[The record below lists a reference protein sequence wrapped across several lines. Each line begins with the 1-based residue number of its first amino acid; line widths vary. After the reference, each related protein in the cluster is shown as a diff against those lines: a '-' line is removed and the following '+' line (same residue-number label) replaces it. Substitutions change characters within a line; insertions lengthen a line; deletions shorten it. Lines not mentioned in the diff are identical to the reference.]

1 MKIHFKPKTSLMLSL
16 VAFAAFSGGKAWA
29 QTIEEVIVI
38 SSKQAAG
45 ISTQELAGS
54 VVTFN
59 EDALKQSFTV
69 DLVDIG
75 KMVANAELNNV
86 GTYASYPNFFI
97 RGMGV
102 NGSTRTNDP
111 KVGIF
116 VDGIYLGYNPG
127 ALASTFDLEAVEV
140 LRGPQGTLLGRNV
153 TGGAVLVKSK
163 RPGDEFGFNA
173 EVAVGNYGAT
183 EFNASVEG
191 PLGENIFGK
200 IAFVKMDRD
209 GYFDDNNGGSIDLS
223 IYPDGM
229 PDTDTGDKVGMDLT
243 IVRPMVRF
251 EFSDNFEATVIAE
264 FLKNDAGSANSQN
277 VAHNCVP
284 IPGVDNRNI
293 VCGEGSQFLAQNRW
307 GYAPPNDKYE
317 INHDLIGYTELET
330 SSIVLDATW
339 DLGHGIV
346 TTIAGYRDVEYNS
359 STDFDGTPFTIF
371 HFNDNKEE
379 QDQTSIEVRYSST
392 FSDRFNFVVGVN
404 QFQQEYSIGER
415 RNFFIALNSATYS
428 ETEHDT
434 FGVFGEINFNV
445 TDALSLTAG
454 GRWTKEEKSIDIG
467 ILGSCELDFSS
478 CTNNASN
485 EKDWSNFS
493 PKVSAQYQFTDDMMA
508 YASWTRGFASGVF
521 NARAAT
527 LDAVGPTNP
536 ESVDSLEVGF
546 KTSFL
551 DGRGIFNI
559 AYFQADYEDL
569 ILFVNNPC
577 DDCGASLINF
587 NAGEAEISGFEAE
600 VQLQP
605 VDGLRLEASVGTVD
619 PEFTNIKY
627 FDANADG
634 AVDSKDN
641 ALASTWDFQKVAELS
656 YSVAGSYQM
665 GMTGGGALLT
675 RVAYSWRDDYMTDL
689 YNKPWLQ
696 QESFGLLDASLT
708 YTSPSQKIRVSVY
721 GKNLTDEEYF
731 DYAADV
737 GTLDSA
743 RWGGAPR
750 TYGLR
755 VAYQY

>member
-1 MKIHFKPKTSLMLSL
+1 MITREPKLITRLSL
-16 VAFAAFSGGKAWA
+16 TLALICMSLPSWS
-29 QTIEEVIVI
+29 QIIEEVVVI

-45 ISTQELAGS
+45 ISTQDLPAS

-59 EDALKQSFTV
+59 EASLKQAFTV
-69 DLVDIG
+69 DLVDVG

-111 KVGIF
+111 KVGVF
-116 VDGIYLGYNPG
+116 VDGIYVGYNAG
-127 ALASTFDLEAVEV
+127 ALSSTFDLEAVEV

-153 TGGAVLVKSK
+153 TGGAVLVRSK
-163 RPGDEFGFNA
+163 RPGDEFGFNVEA
-173 EVAVGNYGAT
+173 GAGDYGST
-183 EFNASVEG
+183 EFNASIEG
-191 PLGENIFGK
+191 PLSSNVFGK
-200 IAFVKMDRD
+200 LAVIKMDRD
-209 GYFDDNNGGSIDLS
+209 GYFEDNNRGSIDLN
-223 IYPDGM
+223 IYPAGM

-243 IVRPMVRF
+243 IIRPMVRF
-251 EFSDNFEATVIAE
+251 DFSENFEATLIAE

-277 VAHNCVP
+277 VAHNCAP
-284 IPGVDNRNI
+284 IPGVDNREI
-293 VCGEGSQFLAQNRW
+293 VCGEGSRFLAQTRW
-307 GYAPPNDKYE
+307 GYTPPSDKYE

-330 SSIVLDATW
+330 NSLVLDATW
-339 DLGHGIV
+339 DLSHGVVTAIV
-346 TTIAGYRDVEYNS
+346 GYRDVEYNS

-379 QDQTSIEVRYSST
+379 QEQTSIEVRYSST
-392 FSDRFNFVVGVN
+392 FSDRVNFVVGVN
-404 QFQQEYSIGER
+404 SFEQEYSIGER
-415 RNFFIALNSATYS
+415 RNFFIALNAATYS
-428 ETEHDT
+428 ETEHET
-434 FGVFGEINFNV
+434 FGVFGEANFAV
-445 TDALSLTAG
+445 TEALSLTLG

-467 ILGSCELDFSS
+467 VLGSCELDFSS
-478 CTNNASN
+478 CSNNTSN
-485 EKDWSNFS
+485 KKDWTDFS
-493 PKVSAQYQFTDDMMA
+493 PKDAATYSFNDDMMA

-527 LDAVGPTNP
+527 IDAVGPTDP
-536 ESVDSLEVGF
+536 EKVDSVEVGF

-551 DGRGIFNI
+551 DGRGLFNI
-559 AYFQADYEDL
+559 TYFQADYEDL

-587 NAGEAEISGFEAE
+587 NAGEAEISGFEVE

-605 VDGLRLEASVGTVD
+605 IDGLRLDASVGTVD
-619 PEFTNIKY
+619 PEFTNIKF

-634 AVDSKDN
+634 TVDGEDN
-641 ALASTWDFQKVAELS
+641 KLASRWDFQKVAELS
-656 YSVAGSYQM
+656 YSLAASYEFDAMGGSIL
-665 GMTGGGALLT
+665 G

-708 YTSPSQKIRVSVY
+708 FNTANEKIRLSVY

-743 RWGGAPR
+743 RWGGTPR
-750 TYGLR
+750 TYGVR
-755 VAYQY
+755 VAYKY

>member
-1 MKIHFKPKTSLMLSL
+1 MITREPKLITRLSL
-16 VAFAAFSGGKAWA
+16 TLALICMSLPSWS
-29 QTIEEVIVI
+29 QIIEEVVVI

-45 ISTQELAGS
+45 ISTQDLPAS

-59 EDALKQSFTV
+59 EASLKQAFTV
-69 DLVDIG
+69 DLVDVG

-111 KVGIF
+111 KVGVF
-116 VDGIYLGYNPG
+116 VDGIYVGYNAG
-127 ALASTFDLEAVEV
+127 ALSSTFDLEAVEV

-153 TGGAVLVKSK
+153 TGGAVLVRSK
-163 RPGDEFGFNA
+163 RPGDEFGFNVEA
-173 EVAVGNYGAT
+173 GAGDYGST
-183 EFNASVEG
+183 EFNASIEG
-191 PLGENIFGK
+191 PLSSNVFGK
-200 IAFVKMDRD
+200 LAVIKMDRD
-209 GYFDDNNGGSIDLS
+209 GYFEDNNRGSIDLN
-223 IYPDGM
+223 IYPAGM

-243 IVRPMVRF
+243 IIRPMVRF
-251 EFSDNFEATVIAE
+251 DFSENFEATLIAE

-277 VAHNCVP
+277 VAHNCAP
-284 IPGVDNRNI
+284 IPGVDNREI
-293 VCGEGSQFLAQNRW
+293 VCGEGSRFLAQTRW
-307 GYAPPNDKYE
+307 GYTPPSDKYE

-330 SSIVLDATW
+330 NSLVLDATW
-339 DLGHGIV
+339 DLSHGVVTAIV
-346 TTIAGYRDVEYNS
+346 GYRDVEYNS

-379 QDQTSIEVRYSST
+379 QEQTSIEVRYSST
-392 FSDRFNFVVGVN
+392 FSDRVNFVVGVN
-404 QFQQEYSIGER
+404 SFEQEYSIGER
-415 RNFFIALNSATYS
+415 RNFFIALNAATYS
-428 ETEHDT
+428 ETEHET
-434 FGVFGEINFNV
+434 FGVFGEANFAV
-445 TDALSLTAG
+445 TEALSLTLG

-467 ILGSCELDFSS
+467 VLGSCELDFSS
-478 CTNNASN
+478 CSNNTSN
-485 EKDWSNFS
+485 KKDWTDFS
-493 PKVSAQYQFTDDMMA
+493 PKVAATYSFNDDMMA

-527 LDAVGPTNP
+527 IDAVGPTDP
-536 ESVDSLEVGF
+536 EKVDSVEVGF

-551 DGRGIFNI
+551 DGRGLFNI
-559 AYFQADYEDL
+559 TYFQADYEDL

-587 NAGEAEISGFEAE
+587 NAGEAEISGFEVE

-605 VDGLRLEASVGTVD
+605 IDGLRLDASVGTVD
-619 PEFTNIKY
+619 PEFTNIKF

-634 AVDSKDN
+634 TVDGEDN
-641 ALASTWDFQKVAELS
+641 KLASRWDFQKVAELS
-656 YSVAGSYQM
+656 YSLAASYEFDAMGGSIL
-665 GMTGGGALLT
+665 G

-708 YTSPSQKIRVSVY
+708 FNTANEKIRLSVY

-743 RWGGAPR
+743 RWGGTPR
-750 TYGLR
+750 TYGVR
-755 VAYQY
+755 VAYKY

>member
-1 MKIHFKPKTSLMLSL
+1 MITREPKLITRLSL
-16 VAFAAFSGGKAWA
+16 TLALICMSLPSWS
-29 QTIEEVIVI
+29 QIIEEVVVI

-45 ISTQELAGS
+45 ISTQDLPAS

-59 EDALKQSFTV
+59 EASLKQAFTV
-69 DLVDIG
+69 DLVDVG

-111 KVGIF
+111 KVGVF
-116 VDGIYLGYNPG
+116 VDGIYVGYNAG
-127 ALASTFDLEAVEV
+127 ALSSTFDLEAVEV

-153 TGGAVLVKSK
+153 TGGAVLVRSK
-163 RPGDEFGFNA
+163 RPGDEFGFNVEA
-173 EVAVGNYGAT
+173 GAGDYGST
-183 EFNASVEG
+183 EFNASIEG
-191 PLGENIFGK
+191 PLSSNVFGK
-200 IAFVKMDRD
+200 LAVIKMDRD
-209 GYFDDNNGGSIDLS
+209 GYFEDNNRGSIDLN
-223 IYPDGM
+223 IYPAGM

-243 IVRPMVRF
+243 IIRPMVRF
-251 EFSDNFEATVIAE
+251 DFSENFEATLIAE

-277 VAHNCVP
+277 VAHNCAP
-284 IPGVDNRNI
+284 IPGVDNREI
-293 VCGEGSQFLAQNRW
+293 VCGEGSRFLAQTRW
-307 GYAPPNDKYE
+307 GYTPPSDKYE

-330 SSIVLDATW
+330 NSLVLDATW
-339 DLGHGIV
+339 DLSHGVVTAIV
-346 TTIAGYRDVEYNS
+346 GYRDVEYNS

-379 QDQTSIEVRYSST
+379 QEQTSIEVRYSST
-392 FSDRFNFVVGVN
+392 FSDRVNFVVGVN
-404 QFQQEYSIGER
+404 SFEQEYSIGER
-415 RNFFIALNSATYS
+415 RNFFIALNAATYS
-428 ETEHDT
+428 ETEHET
-434 FGVFGEINFNV
+434 FGVFGEANFAV
-445 TDALSLTAG
+445 TEALSLTLA

-467 ILGSCELDFSS
+467 VLGSCELDFSS
-478 CTNNASN
+478 CSNNTSN
-485 EKDWSNFS
+485 KKDWTDFS
-493 PKVSAQYQFTDDMMA
+493 PKVAATYSFNDDMMA

-527 LDAVGPTNP
+527 IDAVGPTDP
-536 ESVDSLEVGF
+536 EKVDSVEVGF

-551 DGRGIFNI
+551 DGRGLFNI
-559 AYFQADYEDL
+559 TYFQADYEDL

-587 NAGEAEISGFEAE
+587 NAGEAEISGFEVE

-605 VDGLRLEASVGTVD
+605 IDGLRLDASVGTVD
-619 PEFTNIKY
+619 PEFTNIKF

-634 AVDSKDN
+634 TVDGEDN
-641 ALASTWDFQKVAELS
+641 KLASRWDFQKVAELS
-656 YSVAGSYQM
+656 YSLAASYEFDAMGGSIL
-665 GMTGGGALLT
+665 G

-708 YTSPSQKIRVSVY
+708 FNTANEKIRLSVY

-743 RWGGAPR
+743 RWGGTPR
-750 TYGLR
+750 TYGVR
-755 VAYQY
+755 VAYKY

>member
-1 MKIHFKPKTSLMLSL
+1 MITREPKLITRLSL
-16 VAFAAFSGGKAWA
+16 TLALICMSLPSWS
-29 QTIEEVIVI
+29 QIIEEVVVI

-45 ISTQELAGS
+45 ISTQDLPAS

-59 EDALKQSFTV
+59 EASLKQAFTV
-69 DLVDIG
+69 DLVDVG

-111 KVGIF
+111 KVGVF
-116 VDGIYLGYNPG
+116 VDGIYVGYNAG
-127 ALASTFDLEAVEV
+127 ALSSTFDLEAVEV

-153 TGGAVLVKSK
+153 TGGAVLVRSK
-163 RPGDEFGFNA
+163 RPGDEFGFNVEA
-173 EVAVGNYGAT
+173 GAGDYGST
-183 EFNASVEG
+183 EFNASIEG
-191 PLGENIFGK
+191 PLSSNVFGK
-200 IAFVKMDRD
+200 LAVIKMDRD
-209 GYFDDNNGGSIDLS
+209 GYFEDNNRGSIDLN
-223 IYPDGM
+223 IYPAGM

-243 IVRPMVRF
+243 IIRPMVRF
-251 EFSDNFEATVIAE
+251 DFSENFEATLIAE

-277 VAHNCVP
+277 VAHNCAP
-284 IPGVDNRNI
+284 IPGVDNREI
-293 VCGEGSQFLAQNRW
+293 VCGEGSRFLAQTRW
-307 GYAPPNDKYE
+307 GYTPPSDKYE

-330 SSIVLDATW
+330 NSLVLDATW
-339 DLGHGIV
+339 DLSHGVVTAIV
-346 TTIAGYRDVEYNS
+346 GYRDVEYNS

-379 QDQTSIEVRYSST
+379 QEQTSIEVRYSST
-392 FSDRFNFVVGVN
+392 FSDRVNFVVGVN
-404 QFQQEYSIGER
+404 SFEQEYSIGER
-415 RNFFIALNSATYS
+415 RNFFIALNAATYS
-428 ETEHDT
+428 ETEHET
-434 FGVFGEINFNV
+434 FGVFGEANFAV
-445 TDALSLTAG
+445 TEALSLTLG

-467 ILGSCELDFSS
+467 VLGPCELDFSS
-478 CTNNASN
+478 CSNNTSN
-485 EKDWSNFS
+485 KKDWTDFS
-493 PKVSAQYQFTDDMMA
+493 PKVAATYSFNDDMMA

-527 LDAVGPTNP
+527 IDAVGPTDP
-536 ESVDSLEVGF
+536 EKVDSVEVGF

-551 DGRGIFNI
+551 DGRGLFNI
-559 AYFQADYEDL
+559 TYFQADYEDL

-587 NAGEAEISGFEAE
+587 NAGEAEISGFEVE

-605 VDGLRLEASVGTVD
+605 IDGLRLDASVGTVD
-619 PEFTNIKY
+619 PEFTNIKF

-634 AVDSKDN
+634 TVDGEDN
-641 ALASTWDFQKVAELS
+641 KLASRWDFQKVAELS
-656 YSVAGSYQM
+656 YSLAASYEFDAMGGSIL
-665 GMTGGGALLT
+665 G

-708 YTSPSQKIRVSVY
+708 FNTANEKIRLSVY

-743 RWGGAPR
+743 RWGGTPR
-750 TYGLR
+750 TYGVR
-755 VAYQY
+755 VAYKY

>member
-1 MKIHFKPKTSLMLSL
+1 MITREPKLITRLSL
-16 VAFAAFSGGKAWA
+16 TLALICMSLPSWS
-29 QTIEEVIVI
+29 QIIEEVVVI

-45 ISTQELAGS
+45 ISTQDLPAS

-59 EDALKQSFTV
+59 EASLKQAFTV
-69 DLVDIG
+69 DLVDVG

-111 KVGIF
+111 KVGVF
-116 VDGIYLGYNPG
+116 VDGIYVGYNAG
-127 ALASTFDLEAVEV
+127 ALSSTFDLEAVEV

-153 TGGAVLVKSK
+153 TGGAVLVRSK
-163 RPGDEFGFNA
+163 RPGDEFGFNVEA
-173 EVAVGNYGAT
+173 GAGDYGST
-183 EFNASVEG
+183 EFNASIEG
-191 PLGENIFGK
+191 PLSSNVFGK
-200 IAFVKMDRD
+200 LAVIKMDRD
-209 GYFDDNNGGSIDLS
+209 GYFEDNNRGSIDLN
-223 IYPDGM
+223 IYPAGM

-243 IVRPMVRF
+243 IIRPMVRF
-251 EFSDNFEATVIAE
+251 DFSENFEATLIAE

-277 VAHNCVP
+277 VAHNCAP
-284 IPGVDNRNI
+284 IPWVDNREI
-293 VCGEGSQFLAQNRW
+293 VCGEGSRFLAQTRW
-307 GYAPPNDKYE
+307 GYTPPSDKYE

-330 SSIVLDATW
+330 NSLVLDATW
-339 DLGHGIV
+339 DLSHGVVTAIV
-346 TTIAGYRDVEYNS
+346 GYRDVEYNS

-379 QDQTSIEVRYSST
+379 QEQTSIEVRYSST
-392 FSDRFNFVVGVN
+392 FSDRVNFVVGVN
-404 QFQQEYSIGER
+404 SFEQEYSIGER
-415 RNFFIALNSATYS
+415 RNFFIALNAATYS
-428 ETEHDT
+428 ETEHET
-434 FGVFGEINFNV
+434 FGVFGEANFAV
-445 TDALSLTAG
+445 TEALSLTLG

-467 ILGSCELDFSS
+467 VLGSCELDFSS
-478 CTNNASN
+478 CSNNTSN
-485 EKDWSNFS
+485 KKDWTDFS
-493 PKVSAQYQFTDDMMA
+493 PKVAATYSFNDDMMA

-527 LDAVGPTNP
+527 IDAVGPTDP
-536 ESVDSLEVGF
+536 EKVDSVEVGF

-551 DGRGIFNI
+551 DGRGLFNI
-559 AYFQADYEDL
+559 TYFQADYEDL

-587 NAGEAEISGFEAE
+587 NAGEAEISGFEVE

-605 VDGLRLEASVGTVD
+605 IDGLRLDASVGTVD
-619 PEFTNIKY
+619 PEFTNIKF

-634 AVDSKDN
+634 TVDGEDN
-641 ALASTWDFQKVAELS
+641 KLASRWDFQKVAELS
-656 YSVAGSYQM
+656 YSLAASYEFDAMGGSIL
-665 GMTGGGALLT
+665 G

-708 YTSPSQKIRVSVY
+708 FNTANEKIRLSVY

-743 RWGGAPR
+743 RWGGTPR
-750 TYGLR
+750 TYGVR
-755 VAYQY
+755 VAYKY

>member
-1 MKIHFKPKTSLMLSL
+1 M
-16 VAFAAFSGGKAWA
+16 
-29 QTIEEVIVI
+29 
-38 SSKQAAG
+38 
-45 ISTQELAGS
+45 
-54 VVTFN
+54 
-59 EDALKQSFTV
+59 
-69 DLVDIG
+69 
-75 KMVANAELNNV
+75 
-86 GTYASYPNFFI
+86 
-97 RGMGV
+97 
-102 NGSTRTNDP
+102 
-111 KVGIF
+111 
-116 VDGIYLGYNPG
+116 
-127 ALASTFDLEAVEV
+127 
-140 LRGPQGTLLGRNV
+140 
-153 TGGAVLVKSK
+153 
-163 RPGDEFGFNA
+163 
-173 EVAVGNYGAT
+173 
-183 EFNASVEG
+183 
-191 PLGENIFGK
+191 
-200 IAFVKMDRD
+200 
-209 GYFDDNNGGSIDLS
+209 
-223 IYPDGM
+223 
-229 PDTDTGDKVGMDLT
+229 
-243 IVRPMVRF
+243 
-251 EFSDNFEATVIAE
+251 
-264 FLKNDAGSANSQN
+264 
-277 VAHNCVP
+277 P

-307 GYAPPNDKYE
+307 GYTPPNDKYE

-493 PKVSAQYQFTDDMMA
+493 PKVSAQYRFTDDMMA

-656 YSVAGSYQM
+656 YSVAGSYEM
-665 GMTGGGALLT
+665 GMMGGGTLLT
-675 RVAYSWRDDYMTDL
+675 RVAYSWRDEYMTDL

-708 YTSPSQKIRVSVY
+708 YTSPSQKIRVSIY

>member
-1 MKIHFKPKTSLMLSL
+1 MITREPKLITRLSL
-16 VAFAAFSGGKAWA
+16 TLALICMSLPSWS
-29 QTIEEVIVI
+29 QIIEEVVVI

-45 ISTQELAGS
+45 ISTQDLPAS

-59 EDALKQSFTV
+59 EASLKQAFTV
-69 DLVDIG
+69 DLVDVG

-111 KVGIF
+111 KVGVF
-116 VDGIYLGYNPG
+116 VDGIYVGYNAG
-127 ALASTFDLEAVEV
+127 ALSSTFDLEAVEV

-153 TGGAVLVKSK
+153 TGGAVLVRSK
-163 RPGDEFGFNA
+163 RPGDEFGFNVEA
-173 EVAVGNYGAT
+173 GAGDYGST
-183 EFNASVEG
+183 EFNASIEG
-191 PLGENIFGK
+191 PLSSNVFGK
-200 IAFVKMDRD
+200 LAVIKMDRD
-209 GYFDDNNGGSIDLS
+209 GYFEDNNRGSIDLN
-223 IYPDGM
+223 IYPAGM

-243 IVRPMVRF
+243 IIRPMVRF
-251 EFSDNFEATVIAE
+251 DFSENFEATLIAE

-277 VAHNCVP
+277 VAHNCAP
-284 IPGVDNRNI
+284 IPGVDNREI
-293 VCGEGSQFLAQNRW
+293 VCGEGSRFLAQTRW
-307 GYAPPNDKYE
+307 GFTPPSDKYE

-330 SSIVLDATW
+330 NSLVLDATW
-339 DLGHGIV
+339 DLSHGVVTAIV
-346 TTIAGYRDVEYNS
+346 GYRDVEYNS

-379 QDQTSIEVRYSST
+379 QEQTSIEVRYSST
-392 FSDRFNFVVGVN
+392 FSDRVNFVVGVN
-404 QFQQEYSIGER
+404 SFEQEYSIGER
-415 RNFFIALNSATYS
+415 RNFFIALNAATYS
-428 ETEHDT
+428 ETEHET
-434 FGVFGEINFNV
+434 FGVFGEANFAV
-445 TDALSLTAG
+445 TEALSLTLG

-467 ILGSCELDFSS
+467 VLGSCELDFSS
-478 CTNNASN
+478 CSNNTSN
-485 EKDWSNFS
+485 KKDWTDFS
-493 PKVSAQYQFTDDMMA
+493 PKVAATYSFNDDMMA

-527 LDAVGPTNP
+527 IDAVGPTDP
-536 ESVDSLEVGF
+536 EKVDSVEVGF

-551 DGRGIFNI
+551 DGRGLFNI
-559 AYFQADYEDL
+559 TYFQADYEDL

-587 NAGEAEISGFEAE
+587 NAGEAEISGFEVE

-605 VDGLRLEASVGTVD
+605 IDGLRLDASVGTVD
-619 PEFTNIKY
+619 PEFTNIKF

-634 AVDSKDN
+634 TVDGEDN
-641 ALASTWDFQKVAELS
+641 KLASRWDFQKVAELS
-656 YSVAGSYQM
+656 YSLAASYEFDAMGGSIL
-665 GMTGGGALLT
+665 G

-708 YTSPSQKIRVSVY
+708 FNTANEKIRLSVY

-743 RWGGAPR
+743 RWGGTPR
-750 TYGLR
+750 TYGVR
-755 VAYQY
+755 VAYKY